1 MMEGNTKG
9 SMRKIFG
16 FLTTLLL
23 LNGCAE
29 SVALLGT
36 SAGGAS
42 KGKMLQSSLNSAI
55 SYGVKHQTG
64 KSPIEHALAY
74 AEEKNPEK
82 KKQTCFSFIESTRSE
97 FCTIAKKQISLV
109 NIATKEKVLE
119 IAKKYPKTRDVILEK
134 ENDLIS
140 SFFKRKESPRKLA
153 IVFQNKIKKNGDSW
167 PQSNKS
173 RP

>member
-1 MMEGNTKG
+1 MK
-9 SMRKIFG
+9 KIFVL
-16 FLTTLLL
+16 LTTMLL

-36 SAGGAS
+36 AGNAS
-42 KGKMLQSSLNSAI
+42 NGKMLQSSLNSAI
-55 SYGVKHQTG
+55 SYGVKKQTG
-64 KSPIEHALAY
+64 KTPLEHALAY

-82 KKQTCFSFIESTRSE
+82 KKETCFSFIESTRSE

-109 NIATKEKVLE
+109 NTVAKEKVLE
-119 IAKKYPKTRDVILEK
+119 ISDKYPKTRDVVLNK
-134 ENDLIS
+134 ENDLLS
-140 SFFKRKESPRKLA
+140 SFFQKKESPRKLA
-153 IVFQNKIKKNGDSW
+153 IAFQNKIKNKEDSW